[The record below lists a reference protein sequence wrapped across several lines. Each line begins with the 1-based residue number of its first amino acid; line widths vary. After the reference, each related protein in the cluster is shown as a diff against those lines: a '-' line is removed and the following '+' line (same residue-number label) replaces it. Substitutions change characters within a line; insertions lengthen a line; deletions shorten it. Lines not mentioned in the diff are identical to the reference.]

1 MSEQLSLTDIRRCV
15 VGERITGVR
24 RVYYVLG
31 NVIQSWNGPVEV
43 TVAGRE
49 AFVFDAGPDGEE
61 LVCHGGPWLD
71 PFEDGGVGG
80 DRELGAENAGYVAE
94 YGKWT
99 VFDAG
104 DDSEFR
110 AIVGHRIE
118 ALTVDTVRDG
128 NLSLQ
133 CSIWVIVV
141 SCWRQWETSWLPP
154 CGRDENLCRHW

>member
-1 MSEQLSLTDIRRCV
+1 MKIPTGTPRSTGRAHASTAGFEGEIRVSEQLSLTDIRRCV

-31 NVIQSWNGPVEV
+31 NVIQSWNGPVEE

-61 LVCHGGPWLD
+61 LVCRGGPWLD

-104 DDSEFR
+104 EDSEFR

-118 ALTVDTVRDG
+118 ALTVDTGGRQTCHCSVRSG
-128 NLSLQ
+128 
-133 CSIWVIVV
+133 
-141 SCWRQWETSWLPP
+141 
-154 CGRDENLCRHW
+154 

>member
-61 LVCHGGPWLD
+61 LVCRGGPWLD

-104 DDSEFR
+104 
-110 AIVGHRIE
+110 RI
-118 ALTVDTVRDG
+118 
-128 NLSLQ
+128 LSF
-133 CSIWVIVV
+133 
-141 SCWRQWETSWLPP
+141 
-154 CGRDENLCRHW
+154 GR